1 MIAYL
6 KVLFQQL
13 HGETVGPKNLSE

>member
-13 HGETVGPKNLSE
+13 HGRL